1 MSYTPGPWRVTHT
14 DYDTQWIEADCGMSV
29 ARIAIVDDGAG
40 CEPGNA
46 TLIAAAPEML
56 AVLEELEE
64 SAGYWSEY
72 VVPLGI
78 VDRIREAIKKASGRQ

>member
-14 DYDTQWIEADCGMSV
+14 YYDTQWIEADCGMSV

-56 AVLEELEE
+56 AVLEELRE
-64 SAGYWSEY
+64 SASYWSEY
-72 VVPLGI
+72 DVPVGI
-78 VDRIREAIKKASGRQ
+78 VERIESAIRKARGEE

>member
-1 MSYTPGPWRVTHT
+1 MSHTPGPWRVLTLDDGT
-14 DYDTQWIEADCGMSV
+14 EWIQAGCV
-29 ARIAIVDDGAG
+29 RIAIVDDSAG
-40 CEPGNA
+40 CQPGNA
-46 TLIAAAPEML
+46 ALIAAAPEML

-72 VVPLGI
+72 DVPLGI